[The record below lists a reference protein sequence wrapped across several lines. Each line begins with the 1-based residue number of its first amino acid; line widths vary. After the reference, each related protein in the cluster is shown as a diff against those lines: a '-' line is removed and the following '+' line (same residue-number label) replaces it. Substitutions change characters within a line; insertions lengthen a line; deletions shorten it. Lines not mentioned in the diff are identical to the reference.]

1 MARYISCLDL
11 PGIALGKANSNLQVS
26 ISRVLE
32 SCNLSIV
39 YTSDDY
45 LVAKEKPGQ
54 IGLSELTTIEILIQP
69 PKPYSSQVQL
79 NLVAKNDRLALQSNN
94 HCKRIFDSVHQA
106 ILTGVAHP

>member
-1 MARYISCLDL
+1 MARYISYLDVSGFGL
-11 PGIALGKANSNLQVS
+11 DKVNASLQVS

-45 LVAKEKPGQ
+45 LVAKERPGQ
-54 IGLSELTTIEILIQP
+54 INLSELTTIEILIQP
-69 PKPYSSQVQL
+69 PQPNSSQFQL
-79 NLVAKNDRLALQSNN
+79 NLVVKNDQLPLQSNN

-106 ILTGVAHP
+106 ILAGVANP

>member
-11 PGIALGKANSNLQVS
+11 PGIALDKANSNLQVS

-45 LVAKEKPGQ
+45 LVAKEKPGK

-69 PKPYSSQVQL
+69 PKISSSQVQL
-79 NLVAKNDRLALQSNN
+79 NLVVKNDQLPLQSNN
-94 HCKRIFDSVHQA
+94 HCKRIFDSIHQA
-106 ILTGVAHP
+106 ILTGMANP